1 MDKEIYSCIFLLI
14 WAYFCCID
22 WVLLVFLFLCKLMA
36 SLLLTSWA
44 IWFLYLQAAMWWT
57 AWKSCFFTLTPATLK
72 ASTTTSSRSDPWCF
86 QGDQQAPHI
95 PCLLECC
102 SSSVI
107 CFSKSVILLWRPLDD
122 LYCSFFSSS
131 IVAFKLFISSL
142 NSFRLDLHSS
152 SFPLLP
158 DEPVDLHF
166 QLIFLIPWV

>member
-1 MDKEIYSCIFLLI
+1 MSDLISLFASCNVMDCME
-14 WAYFCCID
+14 
-22 WVLLVFLFLCKLMA
+22 VLFLHFNT
-36 SLLLTSWA
+36 SNFEGFNHHLL
-44 IWFLYLQAAMWWT
+44 
-57 AWKSCFFTLTPATLK
+57 
-72 ASTTTSSRSDPWCF
+72 SRSDPWCF

-107 CFSKSVILLWRPLDD
+107 CFSKSIILLWRPLDD
-122 LYCSFFSSS
+122 LYCSLSFFSSS

-152 SFPLLP
+152 SFPLLL